1 MYKLT
6 FFVPDDAK
14 EHVKQAVFAAGAGR
28 IGRYECCSW
37 EVMGMG
43 QFRPLD
49 GANPAIGTVGTVERV
64 AEFRVEMVL
73 EDARLTDVVAALRAS
88 HPYEEPA
95 FDLVKLADLP

>member
-14 EHVKQAVFAAGAGR
+14 EYVKQAVFAAGAGR